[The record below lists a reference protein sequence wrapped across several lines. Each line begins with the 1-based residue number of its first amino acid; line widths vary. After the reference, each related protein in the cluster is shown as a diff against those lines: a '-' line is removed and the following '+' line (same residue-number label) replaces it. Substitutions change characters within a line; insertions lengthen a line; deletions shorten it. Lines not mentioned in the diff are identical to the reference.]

1 MSLKEKI
8 SADLKTAMKSGDV
21 LRRETLRTVW
31 ATIIELDKRGVKREP
46 TEEEELQVIIGA
58 TKKRKEAIEQYE
70 KAGRKD
76 LADQET
82 RELAII
88 NEYLPKQLTS
98 QELES
103 HIRDVIARVGAVSG
117 KDFGK
122 VMPVAMKELKGKAEG
137 KLIQETVKRILETTT
152 N

>member
-8 SADLKTAMKSGDV
+8 SEDLTSAMKSGDI
-21 LRRETLRTVW
+21 LRRETLRTVR
-31 ATIIELDKRGVKREP
+31 ATLIELDKRGANREP

-58 TKKRKEAIEQYE
+58 VKKRKEAIEQYE

-76 LADQET
+76 LVEQEKK
-82 RELAII
+82 ELAII

-98 QELES
+98 EEVES
-103 HIRDVIARVGAVSG
+103 HIREVIGRVGANSA

-122 VMPVAMKELKGKAEG
+122 VMPVVIKELKGKAEG
-137 KLIQETVKRILETTT
+137 KLIQETVKRLLGS
-152 N
+152 

>member
-8 SADLKTAMKSGDV
+8 SKDLTSAMKSGDV
-21 LRRETLRTVW
+21 IRRETLRTLR
-31 ATIIELDKRGVKREP
+31 AAFIELDKRGVKREP

-76 LADQET
+76 LVDQET
-82 RELAII
+82 KELAII
-88 NEYLPKQLTS
+88 NEYLPQQLTL
-98 QELES
+98 QEVES
-103 HIRDVIARVGAVSG
+103 RIQEIIAQTGASSA

-122 VMPVAMKELKGKAEG
+122 VMPVAMKELRGKVDG
-137 KLIQETVKRILETTT
+137 KIIQATVKRFLGE
-152 N
+152 